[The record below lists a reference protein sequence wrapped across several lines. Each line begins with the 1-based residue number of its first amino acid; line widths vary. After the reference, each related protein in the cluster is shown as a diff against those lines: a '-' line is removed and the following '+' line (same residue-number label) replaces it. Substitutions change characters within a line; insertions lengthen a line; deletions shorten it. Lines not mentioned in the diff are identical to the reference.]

1 MFARCG
7 VFAGGT
13 FSGMDGG
20 VLPLAAGWLTL
31 LTAQPGLKVFHR
43 KRQYKRSLSH
53 CFYIVISFIA
63 NTFYVQRKLTQGI
76 PDMYSK

>member
-43 KRQYKRSLSH
+43 KRQYKRPLSH

-63 NTFYVQRKLTQGI
+63 NTFYVQRKLAQGI